1 MDAHWWEL
9 PGPAAFLRAAWE
21 DVRGGKNVVL
31 ALPATAPPGLRDGL
45 AALVRHAAMWAWRD
59 YPAGDGA
66 GGSAALV
73 EQLHQRFAPPKW
85 GGVVLLS
92 ADTLAADPRLADTV
106 IWVEGMTAACWPAWR
121 TFLGQYERACQMC
134 PEQGRG
140 LFCVPLTGQVA
151 GQLPEPAVALSVRR
165 WCGVVGAVDLL
176 LDLSLRA
183 DGRPM
188 PALHWRLTLAVAC
201 ELSGTDAA
209 LARALAGLGLR
220 QLLEPQEFLRAE
232 AARRGWNA
240 AQALRP
246 NWEDGLIDGM
256 NGEDVVHSVALAI
269 RGDDAELRRRIWQ
282 AEVAVLYPFLEE
294 KRLRLLPRLRPYLR
308 LPVETTYGLVEDIY
322 DLELGQLVY
331 FTRGRNLPRE
341 LLRQLRLLTDMRH
354 ALAHVR
360 PVPIE
365 YLFVDEFL
373 RESGEKR
380 R

>member
-31 ALPATAPPGLRDGL
+31 TLPAIAPVGLRDGL
-45 AALVRHAAMWAWRD
+45 AALVRQAELWAWRD
-59 YPAGDGA
+59 FPAGDGPCSPA
-66 GGSAALV
+66 ILV
-73 EQLHQRFAPPKW
+73 EQLHQRLAPPKAA
-85 GGVVLLS
+85 GLVVS
-92 ADTLAADPRLADTV
+92 VDTLAADARLADTV

-121 TFLGQYERACQMC
+121 AFLGQYERACQMC

-140 LFCVPLTGQVA
+140 LFCVPLTGEVARQV
-151 GQLPEPAVALSVRR
+151 PEAAVALSVRR
-165 WCGVVGAVDLL
+165 WWGVVGEVDLL

-188 PALHWRLTLAVAC
+188 PPLHRRLALAVAC

-240 AQALRP
+240 ARARQP
-246 NWEDGLIDGM
+246 TWEDGLVDGV
-256 NGEDVVHSVALAI
+256 NGEDVVHSVALVI

-294 KRLRLLPRLRPYLR
+294 QRLRLLPRLRPYLR
-308 LPVETTYGLVEDIY
+308 LPVETAYGRVDDIY
-322 DLELGQLVY
+322 DLELGQLVH
-331 FTRGRNLPRE
+331 FLRGRNLARE
-341 LLRQLRLLTDMRH
+341 LWRLLNLLTDMRH
-354 ALAHVR
+354 ALAHLR
-360 PVPIE
+360 PVPVE
-365 YLFVDEFL
+365 YLFADEL
-373 RESGEKR
+373 LLESRASR